1 MLFSFITGVS
11 VFLAGFLWARLDLV
25 FWMIPVI
32 AAGSWLALLLAAFLV
47 LLISCAVVDVKKP
60 QEHDSPYYRKV
71 MEIVIEALVSVVRV
85 RIRTTGLENTPRDGR
100 FLLVCNHQSIADP
113 AILLHC
119 FRRSQLAFISKQ
131 ENENMFIVGKVM
143 HKTMTQLIN
152 RENDREA
159 LKTILKCIQL
169 IKDDE
174 VSIGVF
180 PEGGIKE
187 EGKLAHFRS
196 GVFKIAQ
203 KANVPI
209 VVCTLKNS
217 ADVLPN
223 FFKLKPTNV
232 QMDLLGVI
240 PAEELKGRTAVDVGE
255 QVYGMMI
262 ANLGESFR
270 PDSEQTT

>member
-11 VFLAGFLWARLDLV
+11 VFLAGFLWARLDLAL
-25 FWMIPVI
+25 WMIPVI

-85 RIRTTGLENTPRDGR
+85 RIRTTGLQNTPKDGR

-119 FRRSQLAFISKQ
+119 FRRSQLAFISKK

-143 HKTMTQLIN
+143 HKTMSQLIN

-203 KANVPI
+203 KADVPI

-240 PAEELKGRTAVDVGE
+240 PAEELKGRTAVDIGE

>member
-11 VFLAGFLWARLDLV
+11 VFLAGFLWARLDLA

-71 MEIVIEALVSVVRV
+71 MEIVIETLVSVVRV
-85 RIRTTGLENTPRDGR
+85 RIRTTGLEHTPRDGR

-131 ENENMFIVGKVM
+131 ENQNMFIVGKVM
-143 HKTMTQLIN
+143 HKTMSQLIN

-223 FFKLKPTNV
+223 FFKGKPTNV
-232 QMDLLGVI
+232 QMDMVGII
-240 PAEELKGRTAVDVGE
+240 PAEELKGRTAVDIGE

>member
-11 VFLAGFLWARLDLV
+11 VFLAGFLWARLDLS
-25 FWMIPVI
+25 FWMIPVV

-71 MEIVIEALVSVVRV
+71 MEIVIEALVSVVRG
-85 RIRTTGLENTPRDGR
+85 RIRTTGLEHTPRDGR

-143 HKTMTQLIN
+143 HKTMSQLIN

-223 FFKLKPTNV
+223 FFKLKPTDV

>member
-11 VFLAGFLWARLDLV
+11 VFLAGFLWARLDLS

-32 AAGSWLALLLAAFLV
+32 AAGSWLALLLAAFVV

-143 HKTMTQLIN
+143 HKTMSQLIN

-203 KANVPI
+203 KADVPI

-223 FFKLKPTNV
+223 FFKLKPTDV

-262 ANLGESFR
+262 ANLGEDFR

>member
-11 VFLAGFLWARLDLV
+11 VFLAGFLWARLDLA

-71 MEIVIEALVSVVRV
+71 MEIVIETLVSVVRV
-85 RIRTTGLENTPRDGR
+85 RIRTTGLEHTPRDGR

-131 ENENMFIVGKVM
+131 ENQNMFIVGKVM
-143 HKTMTQLIN
+143 HKTMSQLIN

-223 FFKLKPTNV
+223 FFKMKPTNV
-232 QMDLLGVI
+232 QMDLVGII
-240 PAEELKGRTAVDVGE
+240 PAEELKGRTAVDIGE

>member
-11 VFLAGFLWARLDLV
+11 VFLAGFLWARLDLA

-32 AAGSWLALLLAAFLV
+32 AAGSWLALLLAAFLI

-119 FRRSQLAFISKQ
+119 FRRSQLAFISKK
-131 ENENMFIVGKVM
+131 ENEDMFIVGKVM
-143 HKTMTQLIN
+143 HKTMSQLIN

>member
-11 VFLAGFLWARLDLV
+11 VFLAGFLWARLDLS

-119 FRRSQLAFISKQ
+119 FRRSQLAFISKK

-203 KANVPI
+203 KAEVPI

-223 FFKLKPTNV
+223 FFKLKPTDV

>member
-11 VFLAGFLWARLDLV
+11 VFLAGFLWARLDLAL
-25 FWMIPVI
+25 WMIPVI
-32 AAGSWLALLLAAFLV
+32 AAGSWLALLLAAFLI

-71 MEIVIEALVSVVRV
+71 MEIVIETLVSVVRV

-131 ENENMFIVGKVM
+131 ENQNMFIVGKVM
-143 HKTMTQLIN
+143 HKTMSQLIN

-223 FFKLKPTNV
+223 FFKGKPTNV
-232 QMDLLGVI
+232 QMDLVGII
-240 PAEELKGRTAVDVGE
+240 PAEELKGRTAVDIGE

>member
-11 VFLAGFLWARLDLV
+11 VFLAGFLWARLDLA

-71 MEIVIEALVSVVRV
+71 MEIVIETLVSVVRV

-131 ENENMFIVGKVM
+131 ENQNMFIVGKVM
-143 HKTMTQLIN
+143 HKTMSQLIN

-223 FFKLKPTNV
+223 FFKGKPTNV
-232 QMDLLGVI
+232 QMDLVGII
-240 PAEELKGRTAVDVGE
+240 PAEELKGRTAVDIGE

>member
-11 VFLAGFLWARLDLV
+11 VFLAGFMWARLDLS

-85 RIRTTGLENTPRDGR
+85 RIRTTGLEHTPRDGR

-131 ENENMFIVGKVM
+131 ENEDMFIVGKVM
-143 HKTMTQLIN
+143 HKTMSQLIN

-223 FFKLKPTNV
+223 FFKLKPTDV

>member
-11 VFLAGFLWARLDLV
+11 VFLAGFLWARLDLA

-119 FRRSQLAFISKQ
+119 FRRSQLAFISKK

-143 HKTMTQLIN
+143 HKTMSQLIN

-223 FFKLKPTNV
+223 FFKLKPTDV